1 VVGADETLDVDHWLS
16 DLQFIDGNPTAI
28 LTTRDPWPG
37 GSEAVGRYR
46 HRYWWARRRASGWV
60 VEPLGWAGAE
70 LFSRQP
76 DYCGLAAQDPSDAR
90 RVVVSTNVHPSTGA
104 PLVSA
109 SDGKVHWELFEGYRV
124 AEGTWSW
131 TALTVDSVED
141 NLRPVIAAG
150 GDHKALAWMRG
161 KYWSWTDFDTRI
173 VVRRAALAPTPT

>member
-1 VVGADETLDVDHWLS
+1 M
-16 DLQFIDGNPTAI
+16 
-28 LTTRDPWPG
+28 
-37 GSEAVGRYR
+37 
-46 HRYWWARRRASGWV
+46 
-60 VEPLGWAGAE
+60 GWAGGE

-90 RVVVSTNVHPSTGA
+90 RVVASTNVHPSTGA

-109 SDGKVHWELFEGYRV
+109 ADGKVHWELFEGYRV

-131 TALTVDSVED
+131 TPLTADSVED

-173 VVRRAALAPTPT
+173 VVRRAATPTA